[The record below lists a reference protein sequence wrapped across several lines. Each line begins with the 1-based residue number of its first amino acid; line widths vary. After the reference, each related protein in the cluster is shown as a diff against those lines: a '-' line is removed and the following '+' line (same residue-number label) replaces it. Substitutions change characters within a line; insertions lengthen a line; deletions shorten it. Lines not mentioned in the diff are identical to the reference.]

1 MKLKSITKTSL
12 VISGIISLVFLIQAC
27 KKDEKVDPDDTM
39 LFEMSRSADGFKWFK
54 NSPAFLAKSAGSG
67 HTQALLRVR
76 YNATAAAQL
85 DSNGRIIAGSVF
97 PEGSLIVKEL
107 IEQSGVL
114 ARYAILYKQKDHRYA
129 DAKGW
134 VWGYINVDGSVA
146 ETAANKGEACSS
158 CHSQSANIDYQLMN
172 KYFP

>member
-1 MKLKSITKTSL
+1 MKQKPVSKKSL
-12 VISGIISLVFLIQAC
+12 VILGIISIVFILQAC
-27 KKDEKVDPDDTM
+27 KKDEKVDSEDTF
-39 LFEMSRSADGFKWFK
+39 LYEMARSADGFKWFK
-54 NSPAFLAKSAGSG
+54 NSAAFLAKSAGSG

-76 YNATAAAQL
+76 YNATAATQL
-85 DSNGRIIAGSVF
+85 DSNGRIIAGSIF

-107 IEQSGVL
+107 IEQPGVL

-134 VWGYINVDGSVA
+134 VWGYINVDGTVA